1 MQIACLDFEGVLVP
15 EIWVNLAEKTG
26 VDDLKVTTRDI
37 VDYDELMEFRLGVLR
52 RNHIG
57 LKTLQEA
64 ASSLNPLPGAKE
76 FLHWLRQ
83 HYQVAIVSD
92 TFYELCAPLVQ
103 KLDYP
108 MILCHRLQFLDDEI
122 TGYKLRQ
129 KDPKRKVVLSFQSI
143 AYDVVATGDS
153 YNDISMLEQ
162 SDKATLFNP
171 SDKVMTDYPNFPVAK
186 DYKELKTFFTSVL
199 NRD

>member
-26 VDDLKVTTRDI
+26 VDDLMLTTRDI
-37 VDYDELMEFRLGVLR
+37 VDYDELMEFRLGVLK

-57 LKTLQEA
+57 LEALREA
-64 ASSLNPLPGAKE
+64 ANSLNPLPGAKE
-76 FLHWLRQ
+76 FLQWLRQ
-83 HYQVAIVSD
+83 YYQVAIVSD

-108 MILCHRLQFLDDEI
+108 MMLCHRLQYLGDEI

-129 KDPKRKVVLSFQSI
+129 KDPKRHVVLSFQSI
-143 AYDVVATGDS
+143 AYDVIATGDF
-153 YNDISMLEQ
+153 YDISMLEQ
-162 SDKATLFNP
+162 SNKATFQTL
-171 SDKVMTDYPNFPVAK
+171 DKVMTDYPNFPVAENY
-186 DYKELKTFFTSVL
+186 DELKDFFASAL

>member
-52 RNHIG
+52 KNNIG
-57 LKTLQEA
+57 LKALREA

-83 HYQVAIVSD
+83 EYQVAIVSD
-92 TFYELCAPLVQ
+92 TFYELCTPLVK

-108 MILCHRLQFLDDEI
+108 MMLCHRLQFLDDKI

-143 AYDVVATGDS
+143 AYEVVAAGDS

-186 DYKELKTFFTSVL
+186 DYEELKAFFTSAL